1 MAKGADS
8 ERETCKEL
16 GQWWAGRSD
25 VFWRTAGSG
34 GRATMRAKRKKKTAY
49 EYGDITFTDPIGK
62 PLIDFF
68 LLENKS
74 GYKDDISIVDFIDSA
89 KKEPTLLKWWRKA
102 ELEKRLAG
110 RYYSVIIF
118 RRTRR
123 RKCIFLPYDLFNA
136 LESWCGEYKR
146 DIVDL
151 HYGAD
156 SWTIVKFNH
165 FLEWVTPETIRAML
179 EDKESKPKLKRRRI

>member
-16 GQWWAGRSD
+16 GQWWASRSD
-25 VFWRTAGSG
+25 IFWRTASSG
-34 GRATMRAKRKKKTAY
+34 GRATMRAKKKKKTAY

-62 PLIDFF
+62 PLIDLL

-74 GYKDDISIVDFIDSA
+74 GYKDEISIVDFIDSPQ
-89 KKEPTLLKWWRKA
+89 KHPILLKWWVKS
-102 ELEKRLAG
+102 EYEKRLAG
-110 RYYSVIIF
+110 RFYSVIIF
-118 RRTRR
+118 RRMRKH
-123 RKCIFLPYDLFNA
+123 KCIFLPYDLFNE
-136 LESWCGEYKR
+136 LEAWCGEYKR

-165 FLEWVTPETIRAML
+165 FLEWVTPETIRAIL
-179 EDKESKPKLKRRRI
+179 AEKCKPKLKRRR

>member
-16 GQWWAGRSD
+16 GQWWASRSD

-34 GRATMRAKRKKKTAY
+34 GRATMRAKKKKKTAY

-62 PLIDFF
+62 PLIDLL

-74 GYKDDISIVDFIDSA
+74 GYKDDISIVDFIDST

-102 ELEKRLAG
+102 EYEKRLAD
-110 RYYSVIIF
+110 RFYSVIIF

-123 RKCIFLPYDLFNA
+123 RKCIFLPYDLFNE
-136 LESWCGEYKR
+136 LEAWCGEYKK

-156 SWTIVKFNH
+156 SWTIVKFDH
-165 FLEWVTPETIRAML
+165 FLEWVTPETIRAL
-179 EDKESKPKLKRRRI
+179 LAEKSRPKLKRRR